1 MTTLNLKP
9 THQAVR
15 AYYDEL
21 RTLSN
26 LDFYAEGSVS
36 PAFAALLR
44 HCAKQVRLSLVE
56 QYPLQKNGRNLRL
69 DGALLDNFRLPHGYW
84 EAKDTADDLEKEIQ
98 KKFQAGYPKNN
109 FLFQAPHRA
118 IIYQDGREYFNQD
131 ITQPEQLVE
140 ALKTFFAYQPP
151 HFEEWQTAVNEFKDK
166 LPEHAAALL
175 ELIRREHLT
184 NQRFIQAFDAFA
196 QLCRQALNPNLS
208 DAAVEEMIIQ
218 HILTERIFRKIFD
231 NSDFVE
237 RNIIAHE
244 IDKVI
249 QALTSQSFSREGF
262 LKKLDRFYHAIEA
275 TAATIEDY
283 IQKQSFLNTIYERFF
298 QGFSVKV
305 ADTHGIVY
313 TPQPIVDFMVRSVD
327 HLLRTEFGRSL
338 EAEGVHI
345 LDPFVGTGNFI
356 MRVMREIPKTR
367 LEPKYAGELHAN
379 EVMLL
384 PYYIASMN
392 IEHCFYELTGNYRP
406 FEGLCLVDTFEL
418 AEAKTYRSLFVEKNL
433 ERVELQRKTPIF
445 VIIGNPPYNAG
456 QLNENDNNK
465 NRKYKVMDRRVKET
479 YAKASLATL
488 VRKYND
494 PYIKAIRYAT
504 DRIGAEGVVAFV
516 TNNSFV
522 HDPSFDGVRQFLEN
536 DFDLIYILDL
546 GGNVRKNPK
555 LSGTTHNVFGI
566 QPGVTINLLIK
577 KGKSS
582 KKTATIFYAATDEWW
597 RKEEKYRYLEQK
609 DSIGGIA
616 WQEIIPDG
624 KNTWLTEG
632 LQAEFENFIPLGTKA
647 AKQARQ
653 AQAHTI
659 FFTFSLGV
667 STNRDAV
674 VYDFRKDPLLQRV
687 RQFAKNYNTEVL
699 RYIQAVNEARQ
710 ESKNPVN
717 VDNFVQYEPIFWS
730 RNLKRHLQ
738 NGDNF
743 VFDEKSLVQSI
754 YRPFA
759 KKYLYLSDIIV
770 DEPGSN
776 KRYFPNKKSQSDNLA
791 ICVIKS
797 GEKPFSL
804 LMLNGISDIVMCGGF
819 GSPTF
824 CFPFYTYSDKDLVR
838 KENLNDW
845 ALAQFRAHY
854 HDDTIAKWDIFHY
867 IYALLHHPAYREKY
881 AANLK
886 RELPRIPF
894 ASDFWGFARA
904 GGRLSDLHVNYEA
917 QSEYPL
923 TRLETPGLP
932 LDWRVEKMK
941 LAKDRRFLKYNEFL
955 TLDGIPSEVY
965 EYKLGNR
972 SALEWIIDQYRV
984 HTDKR
989 SGITNDP
996 NRLDDPQYIIRLVGQ
1011 VITVSLETLNI
1022 LKSLPD
1028 LE

>member
-1 MTTLNLKP
+1 MAILNLKP
-9 THQAVR
+9 AHQAVR

-109 FLFQAPHRA
+109 ILFQAPHRA

-184 NQRFIQAFDAFA
+184 NQRFIQAFDEFA

-283 IQKQSFLNTIYERFF
+283 SQKQSFLNTIYERFF

-338 EAEGVHI
+338 GAEGVHI

-367 LEPKYAGELHAN
+367 LEPKYARELHAN

-406 FEGLCLVDTFEL
+406 FEGICLVDTFEL
-418 AEAKTYRSLFVEKNL
+418 AEAKQPSLFTEKNL
-433 ERVELQRKTPIF
+433 ERVERQRQTPIF
-445 VIIGNPPYNAG
+445 VIIGNPPYNAW
-456 QLNENDNNK
+456 QINENDNNK
-465 NRKYKVMDRRVKET
+465 NRKYPVMDGRVSDT
-479 YAKASLATL
+479 YAKRSKATNKNAL
-488 VRKYND
+488 FDMYV
-494 PYIKAIRYAT
+494 KAIRWAS
-504 DRIGAEGVVAFV
+504 DRIIKNREGIVAFV
-516 TNNSFV
+516 TNNSFA
-522 HDPSFDGVRQFLEN
+522 DQIAFDGMRKHLAQ
-536 DFDLIYILDL
+536 DFDEIYVLDL

-555 LSGTTHNVFGI
+555 LSGSTHNVFGI
-566 QPGVTINLLIK
+566 QVGVSINFLIRK
-577 KGKSS
+577 
-582 KKTATIFYAATDEWW
+582 AHEPPRQARIYYAPVAIDW
-597 RKEEKYRYLEQK
+597 RKEQKYDFLEKRQDYRQ
-609 DSIGGIA
+609 IA
-616 WQEIIPDG
+616 WQTIKPD
-624 KNTWLTEG
+624 KNQTWLTEG
-632 LQAEFENFIPLGTKA
+632 LQGDYEKLLPLVSG
-647 AKQARQ
+647 AKKNKEA
-653 AQAHTI
+653 I
-659 FFTFSLGV
+659 FHKV
-667 STNRDAV
+667 SNGLKTNRDSWAYNFSRHALLINIQRLIETYNEQV
-674 VYDFRKDPLLQRV
+674 AKWNNLSLIAHIDDFVMNDGSKISWSEGL
-687 RQFAKNYNTEVL
+687 KNSLNNKIILEF
-699 RYIQAVNEARQ
+699 NE
-710 ESKNPVN
+710 KK
-717 VDNFVQYEPIFWS
+717 I
-730 RNLKRHLQ
+730 RHAL
-738 NGDNF
+738 
-743 VFDEKSLVQSI
+743 
-754 YRPFA
+754 YRPFTN
-759 KKYLYLSDIIV
+759 KYIYFDPYIIERRYQMPYFFPQIDIENQI
-770 DEPGSN
+770 
-776 KRYFPNKKSQSDNLA
+776 
-791 ICVIKS
+791 ICVPSI
-797 GEKPFSL
+797 GGRTPFFCYCSNSVVDIH
-804 LMLNGISDIVMCGGF
+804 LNSIDTIQ
-819 GSPTF
+819 
-824 CFPFYTYSDKDLVR
+824 CFPFYTFDADATNR
-838 KENLNDW
+838 RENLTDW
-845 ALAQFRAHY
+845 ALQEFQAHY
-854 HDDTIAKWDIFHY
+854 GDDSISKWNIFHY
-867 IYALLHHPAYREKY
+867 IYALLHHTAYREKY

-894 ASDFWGFARA
+894 ASDFWGFAHC

-941 LAKDRRFLKYNEFL
+941 LAKDRRFLIYNDFL
-955 TLDGIPSEVY
+955 TLNGIPPEVY
-965 EYKLGNR
+965 DYKLGNR

-996 NRLDDPQYIIRLVGQ
+996 NRLDDPQYIVRLVGQ